1 MKTYHQDVWN
11 AEKAVLTEKFRVSN
25 AYIRKE

>member
-1 MKTYHQDVWN
+1 MKTYHQNVWN
-11 AEKAVLTEKFRVSN
+11 AEKAVPTEKFRVSN